1 MFLFICHVYSAFF
14 GRISYGDFG
23 KLKKADDDNDM
34 YYERGSCVLHMER
47 EGMPMAIYM
56 GKGRDK
62 AIYVAGSTF
71 LLEILCGCLRRGLE
85 KFGEV
90 KRVER

>member
-1 MFLFICHVYSAFF
+1 
-14 GRISYGDFG
+14 
-23 KLKKADDDNDM
+23 M

-62 AIYVAGSTF
+62 AIYVAGSTL